1 MDNLLI
7 TNKTK
12 QVLIAILV
20 GIMVIMVII
29 IAILTIIILNVN
41 LFVNILTFWLLT
53 TFYSLFAFFLV
64 DSPVMSI
71 NPEKTIEKPVYRN
84 LIHVVE
90 KPVIQE
96 IQIPIENKVIE
107 VVEKEVPVERI
118 IYRTIEKKPI
128 RPNIPKY
135 EFIGSTQTK
144 TYHKRTCKF
153 SKMLKRK
160 YKLHSNNKL
169 FFKRKDYKACKSC
182 LKK

>member
-20 GIMVIMVII
+20 GIMVII
-29 IAILTIIILNVN
+29 IAILTIIILNIN

-64 DSPVMSI
+64 DSPIMSI
-71 NPEKTIEKPVYRN
+71 NTEKIIEKPVYRN
-84 LIHVVE
+84 LIQVVE

-96 IQIPIENKVIE
+96 IQIPMENKVIE

-128 RPNIPKY
+128 RHNIPKY